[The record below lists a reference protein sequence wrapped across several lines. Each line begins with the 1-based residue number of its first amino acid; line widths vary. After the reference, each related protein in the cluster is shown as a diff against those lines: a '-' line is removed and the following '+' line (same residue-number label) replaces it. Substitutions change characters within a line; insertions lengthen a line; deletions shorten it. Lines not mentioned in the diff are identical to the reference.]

1 MKFALAAVAGVLFLT
16 LALAGVACLAA
27 ALYLGFAI
35 VVPPALAAFIAGALL
50 LAPLLAAL
58 AYLSWQAARQRLRR
72 ERRRRELEALQ
83 AALRAG
89 AEQDPYG
96 FLTAAFLS
104 GVLLSAKADT
114 RERITQ
120 LMSLYTAHG

>member
-1 MKFALAAVAGVLFLT
+1 MRFALAAVAGVLFLT
-16 LALAGVACLAA
+16 LVLAGVACLAV

-35 VVPPALAAFIAGALL
+35 LVPPALAALIAGVLL
-50 LAPLLAAL
+50 LAPLLAVL
-58 AYLSWQAARQRLRR
+58 AYLFWQTGRRRFRR
-72 ERRRRELEALQ
+72 ECRRRELEALK

-89 AEQDPYG
+89 AGQDPYG
-96 FLTAAFLS
+96 FVTAAFLS

-120 LMSLYTAHG
+120 FMSLYTARG